1 MSSKR
6 KFCFLEW
13 VVIDNCNLDCSYC
26 VNKGKYS
33 QKDASRMR
41 YVPGIELQVAQKIR
55 SISPQ
60 FEKIVV
66 NLTGG
71 EPTVALHIVEVVKEL
86 AAAGNVEVRLIT
98 NLKATDRF
106 EEIAPYL
113 SSVLVSLHLDY
124 RSNDDVERIIS
135 VVNAHKSTLP
145 ITLSQV
151 DHDMSSEVHNKLA
164 RIKAATRLPIS
175 YQTFIPP
182 WTDDGKMEKRDV
194 INVANFQKSLGKRCS
209 LGYFYF
215 FIETDGTLRYDLW
228 CSPENARNTSFL
240 SPELANLS
248 TYVLDDMKK
257 CPKLACGCNYN
268 YSFHNLYLREC
279 HQKGYPQK
287 EIFFGNNLRIMSKIK
302 RIFSKIKTSF
312 WAS

>member
-1 MSSKR
+1 
-6 KFCFLEW
+6 
-13 VVIDNCNLDCSYC
+13 
-26 VNKGKYS
+26 
-33 QKDASRMR
+33 MR

-228 CSPENARNTSFL
+228 CSPENARNKSFL
-240 SPELANLS
+240 SSELADLS

-268 YSFHNLYLREC
+268 YSFHDLYLREC
-279 HQKGYPQK
+279 RQRGYPQN

>member
-33 QKDASRMR
+33 QKNASQMK
-41 YVPGIELQVAQKIR
+41 YVPGVELQVAKKIR

-71 EPTVALHIVEVVKEL
+71 EPTVALHIVEAVKEL
-86 AAAGNVEVRLIT
+86 AAAGNVEIRLIT

-113 SSVLVSLHLDY
+113 SSLLVSLHLDY

-151 DHDMSSEVHNKLA
+151 NHDMSSEVHDKLA

-182 WTDDGKMEKRDV
+182 WTDDGKMGKKNE
-194 INVANFQKSLGKRCS
+194 ISVANFQKSLGKRCS

-228 CSPENARNTSFL
+228 CSPENARNTSL
-240 SPELANLS
+240 LLPELTDLS
-248 TYVLDDMKK
+248 TYVLDDMGK

-268 YSFHNLYLREC
+268 YCFHDLYLQEC
-279 HQKGYPQK
+279 HQKGYSQK
-287 EIFFGNNLRIMSKIK
+287 EIFLGNNLRIMSKIL
-302 RIFSKIKTSF
+302 RIFSKIKTSVR
-312 WAS
+312 AR